1 MSYIPLTQAP
11 DIDDGSDTYDALE
24 ILESLGQDILNQ
36 RLIDQWEV
44 RLKVLETESLL
55 DVAPNWPNLPDP
67 QGSYV
72 LLVTHSAR
80 RACILGHQ
88 LAACGWSCAAQPA
101 DELIEDLP
109 RFPLMILDTFQ
120 LTREEEHA

>member
-24 ILESLGQDILNQ
+24 ILESLGQDIPNQ
-36 RLIDQWEV
+36 RLIDQWEA

-55 DVAPNWPNLPDP
+55 DVAPNWPNPPNPAGYL
-67 QGSYV
+67 

-80 RACILGHQ
+80 RACVLGHQ
-88 LAACGWSCAAQPA
+88 LAAYGWACTAQPA
-101 DELIEDLP
+101 DELIEDL
-109 RFPLMILDTFQ
+109 
-120 LTREEEHA
+120 